1 MYLLDTNVCIQIL
14 NRASFPV
21 VHRLAQHSPAEFYLC
36 SMVKAELLYGAR
48 HHSQRITE
56 NLTLLEKFF
65 APFHSLAFDG

>member
-21 VHRLAQHSPAEFYLC
+21 VHRLAQHSPAEIYLC
-36 SMVKAELLYGAR
+36 SIVKAELFYGAR
-48 HHSQRITE
+48 HSQRITE